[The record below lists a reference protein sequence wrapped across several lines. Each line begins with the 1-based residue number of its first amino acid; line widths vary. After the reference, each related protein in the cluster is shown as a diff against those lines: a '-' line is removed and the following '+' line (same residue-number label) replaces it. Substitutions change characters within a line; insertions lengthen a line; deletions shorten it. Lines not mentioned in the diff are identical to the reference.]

1 MEFLYTTSAILNY
14 TSVEIEVV
22 ERDEPELS
30 GANIKYIN
38 AEGET
43 NVFISAKAIFDN
55 TGETSFKDCST
66 YYVVF
71 ANGGMS
77 IVNKFAETFYTK
89 QNGLQYIRS
98 NNVTVPVQIYIP
110 FASSDLSGATIR
122 VSGPGVPTLGGEE
135 LDASKKVEATQ
146 EAFTE
151 CLWKLV
157 PRITAPATSASP
169 VSVQVTLDGQ
179 PLRKAGVKVVCK
191 TADGVVSSSQDTNA
205 QGVATFTADSGS
217 TVEFG
222 FRYYSN
228 MASTQVL

>member
-1 MEFLYTTSAILNY
+1 MEFLYTQSPILNY

-71 ANGGMS
+71 ENGGMT

-110 FASSDLSGATIR
+110 FAGTDLSGSTIR
-122 VSGPGVPTLGGEE
+122 VAGPGVPMVDGED
-135 LDASKKVEATQ
+135 LDSSKEVEATQ

-157 PRITAPATSASP
+157 PSVIAPATSTSP
-169 VSVQVTLDGQ
+169 VPVQLTLDGK
-179 PLRKAGVKVVCK
+179 PLRKSGVNIVAK
-191 TADGVVSSSQDTNA
+191 TSDGVIATSVQTDAEGKAEFNA
-205 QGVATFTADSGS
+205 ASGS
-217 TVEFG
+217 VIEFG

-228 MASTQVL
+228 IASTSVL